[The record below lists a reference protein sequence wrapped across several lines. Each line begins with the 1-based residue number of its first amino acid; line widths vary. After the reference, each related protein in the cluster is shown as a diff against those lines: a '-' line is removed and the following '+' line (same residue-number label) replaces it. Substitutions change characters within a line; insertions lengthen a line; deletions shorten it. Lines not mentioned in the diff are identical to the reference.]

1 MCLLLTGARKKKKS
15 NVRVKCSCDFPLY
28 LTSVALR
35 IKSGKWT
42 GRTRRGVTLG
52 GHTGRLVGAAPGS
65 VLLGAR
71 AGELVWRRCARALPE
86 FRRSGSRIVRM
97 QRKDVPSAVTEDKV
111 GIGLR
116 LNGQLLV
123 SVCPFL

>member
-1 MCLLLTGARKKKKS
+1 MS
-15 NVRVKCSCDFPLY
+15 NVRVTFLCISHSFPFR
-28 LTSVALR
+28 R

-52 GHTGRLVGAAPGS
+52 GHTGPLVGAAPGS

-97 QRKDVPSAVTEDKV
+97 QKDVPSAVTEDKV